1 MKIMRIFLVVLA
13 FTIGGFAADRSP
25 IFEKLEGNWRGA
37 GKVNGMDSTLTMKW
51 ERALGDRFW
60 RLSFRNEMKGP
71 QGVIPFE
78 GAAMYEQNA
87 KGAITGSWFDSR
99 GVKFGINGKTT
110 IDSLIADWS
119 SAETEQGRT
128 VYKLTGADTME
139 VVDSV
144 KGKDGTYKEFGRS
157 QFTRDAALVKI
168 VREFMGAFNEGD
180 VERLITF
187 TTPDIEWLS
196 VAGQK
201 INVEAAGQDALK
213 KSLEGYFKGTEIGK
227 STMETAYQSGR
238 FVTVRERVRW
248 KSRNGEDKTQA
259 SIAVYEFEGEK
270 IKRVW
275 YYPSTP

>member
-1 MKIMRIFLVVLA
+1 MKILRIILVALA
-13 FTIGGFAADRSP
+13 LAAGAFAADVFTR
-25 IFEKLEGNWRGA
+25 LEGNWRGT
-37 GKVNGMDSTLTMKW
+37 GKVNGMESTLTMRW
-51 ERALGDRFW
+51 ERALGGKFW
-60 RLSFRNEMKGP
+60 QLTFRNEMKSP
-71 QGVIPFE
+71 QGVFPFE
-78 GAAMYEQNA
+78 GAAMYQSDK

-99 GVKFGINGKTT
+99 GVKFGISSVADA
-110 IDSLIADWS
+110 DSLTSNWG

-157 QFTRDAALVKI
+157 EFKRETGLIKT
-168 VREFMGAFNEGD
+168 VREFMDVFNEGNL
-180 VERLITF
+180 EKMLTY
-187 TTPDIEWLS
+187 TAKDIEWLS

-201 INVEAAGQDALK
+201 INIEAAGQDALK

-248 KSRNGEDKTQA
+248 KSKSGEDKTQA

-275 YYPSTP
+275 YYPPTP